1 MDSKD
6 QTLTFLEE
14 NIGEKLHDIGLG
26 NSLLDM
32 TQEKSQATKGKI
44 DKWDYSELKTLC
56 TKEQNQQ
63 SEKGESICRSYI

>member
-6 QTLTFLEE
+6 QTLTLLEE
-14 NIGEKLHDIGLG
+14 NIGEKLHDIELG

-44 DKWDYSELKTLC
+44 DKWDYSELKNFVHQRT
-56 TKEQNQQ
+56 
-63 SEKGESICRSYI
+63 ESAE